1 MYEDNKAEAERGTH
15 GRYIL
20 ANIYVDNMYVF
31 VDVGIHIGQ
40 YVCYVESYIC
50 ALEVVELMAKHT
62 TA

>member
-20 ANIYVDNMYVF
+20 ANIYVDNMYVV
-31 VDVGIHIGQ
+31 VDVGIHSGQ

-50 ALEVVELMAKHT
+50 MLC
-62 TA
+62 